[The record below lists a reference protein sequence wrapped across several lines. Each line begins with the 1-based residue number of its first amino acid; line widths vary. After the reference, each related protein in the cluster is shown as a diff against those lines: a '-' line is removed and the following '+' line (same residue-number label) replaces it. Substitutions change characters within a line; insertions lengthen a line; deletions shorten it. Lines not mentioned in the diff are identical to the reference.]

1 MKAQHSI
8 IGVIVILLL
17 MACSGRHEHMRERLQ
32 YVSDCNRADTV
43 FTARWLPTVD
53 SLVSYFDP
61 SSRSWTE
68 RIFSLPFRK
77 GAGVGSNDR
86 MMAHYLQGRVHHDM
100 GEAPQALECYQK
112 AAEQADTTSS
122 DCDLY
127 TLYAVY
133 GQMADLYHAQ
143 YLPNDEMQA
152 LQMAEWIARK
162 NSDTI
167 AAIKA
172 YELRIRPYSLKG
184 KKDSMLF
191 IMKNTRNYYLQ
202 AGDTAD
208 AATAIYSAIS
218 IFLDH
223 HNYSEVKR
231 LLDIYEQG
239 SGNFDKDGKV
249 LKGEMYYYDK
259 GRYLLA
265 IGKTDEACQYFNKA
279 IESGF
284 LEAGYRGLLSVYEQ
298 QDRPDSISKYA
309 KLFAAAN
316 DSSYLHVNQKAV
328 HQISAMYDYSRQ
340 QQIAEQNAAKARKAL
355 WGWIIASAITI
366 ITIVSTLLQIKRI
379 RQREERKYLQISEEF
394 ERTKEKLANAL
405 DRQRLLAYDCET
417 AMRERQEERDNHQID
432 LFSAEMEKKAIE
444 IEELREKIRLLES
457 RLDQFSSVDMEAAF
471 KKSRIYRRFNELKDV
486 RHIHEHPT
494 EGEWIELSELFR
506 THFVRYYAFISI
518 DHGLPSNQYRYC
530 ILFRLGFDGNEIG
543 IIMDKDKDQRYNL
556 RKIIYET
563 LFGKPINVKMLDE
576 KLRKHF

>member
-1 MKAQHSI
+1 MNYHP
-8 IGVIVILLL
+8 LLL
-17 MACSGRHEHMRERLQ
+17 LLLCILTACSSHHEHMRERLQ

-86 MMAHYLQGRVHHDM
+86 MMAHYLQGRVHQDM

-184 KKDSMLF
+184 EKDSMLF

-340 QQIAEQNAAKARKAL
+340 QRIADENRAKAAQLRFYLVFVLLAVLAAAAIAYLVYNKVRAENL
-355 WGWIIASAITI
+355 LRITQLLRAKNDIQSLLEAKQSQLDAIASVKDSEIERVTQESRQMLIEHIREKKTSSSKSRTWIGNSPISPVPAMRRL
-366 ITIVSTLLQIKRI
+366 SCLPLLDSVFRPSGTAFQKKH
-379 RQREERKYLQISEEF
+379 RQRIWIGSITSRPS
-394 ERTKEKLANAL
+394 ANTSPATIHSSQT
-405 DRQRLLAYDCET
+405 DKRSQMT
-417 AMRERQEERDNHQID
+417 S
-432 LFSAEMEKKAIE
+432 SASA
-444 IEELREKIRLLES
+444 
-457 RLDQFSSVDMEAAF
+457 
-471 KKSRIYRRFNELKDV
+471 
-486 RHIHEHPT
+486 
-494 EGEWIELSELFR
+494 
-506 THFVRYYAFISI
+506 
-518 DHGLPSNQYRYC
+518 
-530 ILFRLGFDGNEIG
+530 
-543 IIMDKDKDQRYNL
+543 
-556 RKIIYET
+556 
-563 LFGKPINVKMLDE
+563 
-576 KLRKHF
+576 